1 VENEPE
7 ELIEA
12 ELTIAVS
19 FTEPELR
26 LLRRR
31 AKDAGMSPTAF
42 IRRAALGADPLA
54 LEQTLLA
61 ASTIGIEDD
70 ELRVGDVARIGIP
83 GADAGSRSGGA
94 SAAGGAAPAG
104 PAPGS
109 AEQISTAQAKAM
121 LSGLIAGAERERT
134 S

>member
-1 VENEPE
+1 MASEPE
-7 ELIEA
+7 GLTEA
-12 ELTIAVS
+12 ELTISVD
-19 FTEPELR
+19 FTEPEIL

-61 ASTIGIEDD
+61 AGSIGIEDD
-70 ELRVGDVARIGIP
+70 ELRVSSGIGIEDDELRMP
-83 GADAGSRSGGA
+83 EAVDLAPL
-94 SAAGGAAPAG
+94 AAPG
-104 PAPGS
+104 
-109 AEQISTAQAKAM
+109 EQISTAQAKAM
-121 LSGLIAGAERERT
+121 LSSLIAGAERERF

>member
-1 VENEPE
+1 MASEPAGPG
-7 ELIEA
+7 LSEA
-12 ELTIAVS
+12 ELTISVD
-19 FTEPELR
+19 FTEAEII

-42 IRRAALGADPLA
+42 VRRAALGADPLA
-54 LEQTLLA
+54 VEQTLQVA
-61 ASTIGIEDD
+61 GAIGAEEGIR
-70 ELRVGDVARIGIP
+70 LRDVADLALPMAGLSVAGGEP
-83 GADAGSRSGGA
+83 GAGA
-94 SAAGGAAPAG
+94 EPE
-104 PAPGS
+104 GS